1 MRQDPD
7 HFEDREL
14 SLVYIA
20 KRLPD
25 ALALEDT
32 LTKAHV
38 DYLVETDKFSGGMIF
53 RTERVG
59 AFFYVDSDQ
68 AEAVKQKMTAAG
80 FTPWIEAE

>member
-1 MRQDPD
+1 MRQDPG

-20 KRLPD
+20 KRLTD
-25 ALALEDT
+25 ALALEDS
-32 LTKAHV
+32 LTKTQV
-38 DYLVETDKFSGGMIF
+38 DYLVETDKFSGGIIF

-59 AFFYVDSDQ
+59 AFFYVDSEQ

-80 FTPWIEAE
+80 FTPWVEE